1 MRLFGNVLG
10 SFIIMELIKLAMPAI
25 VPMALS
31 MYFDVFDGIIQT
43 IVFVFL
49 TALFTQEAL
58 EEPGCHPSGPRI
70 HNPNHELKKKERFIM
85 SIAIGAAIAV
95 LTGIGAGIGIG
106 LATAKATDAIA
117 RQPEAAD
124 KIQRSLLIGCA
135 LAEAT
140 AIYGL
145 VIGIMIILF
154 VK

>member
-1 MRLFGNVLG
+1 
-10 SFIIMELIKLAMPAI
+10 
-25 VPMALS
+25 
-31 MYFDVFDGIIQT
+31 
-43 IVFVFL
+43 
-49 TALFTQEAL
+49 
-58 EEPGCHPSGPRI
+58 
-70 HNPNHELKKKERFIM
+70 M

-95 LTGIGAGIGIG
+95 LTGISAGIGIG